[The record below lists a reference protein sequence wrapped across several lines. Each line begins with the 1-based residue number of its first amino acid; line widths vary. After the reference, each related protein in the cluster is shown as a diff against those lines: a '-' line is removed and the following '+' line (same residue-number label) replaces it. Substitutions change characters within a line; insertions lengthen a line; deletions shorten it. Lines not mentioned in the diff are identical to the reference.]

1 MKSFA
6 ILASGIVALSLLAF
20 LCLPHHVSTAPASGP
35 ATPANFHARVEYGT
49 LILRGSLPSE
59 TIKAAILLQAQE
71 LYGTTPGNV
80 IDELTVDPRV
90 GPVAWADNIAQ
101 ILPVLSHMAERGA
114 IIIDGRTI
122 VVSGQVEGLRTKAA
136 VLQDIAALT
145 QTGLELED
153 RILAGKSTASRSTK
167 TPSSSTPSQKA
178 PASKPPV
185 LVAPSSPN
193 AASTAGLSQKILT
206 PKTPSQT
213 VSHIPTV
220 STPPASSHKT
230 APLAVV
236 LAPKASPATLSVS
249 APSPDSVQ
257 KKVSEILSRS
267 SIEFESKST
276 AMTPNSLVVLDQ
288 LITELRQS
296 PRIAIEIGGHTD
308 KYGEPEYNLQLSQR
322 RADAVRRYFTK
333 QGLTNQ
339 ITAVG
344 YGASRPLSA
353 AENRT
358 GLQRNRRIE
367 LRLKGQPDL

>member
-1 MKSFA
+1 MKSIA
-6 ILASGIVALSLLAF
+6 ILASGIIALGLLAL
-20 LCLPHHVSTAPASGP
+20 LCLPRHVSTVSAPGP

-49 LILRGSLPSE
+49 LLLRGSLPSE

-71 LYGTTPGNV
+71 LYGSTPGNV

-90 GPVAWADNIAQ
+90 GPAAWADNIAQ

-122 VVSGQVEGLRTKAA
+122 VISGQVEGLRTKAA

-153 RILAGKSTASRSTK
+153 RILAGKSTTGRSAK
-167 TPSSSTPSQKA
+167 TPSTSTPSQKA
-178 PASKPPV
+178 PSSKPPV
-185 LVAPSSPN
+185 LVASSSPH
-193 AASTAGLSQKILT
+193 ASSTAGPSQKILT

-213 VSHIPTV
+213 VTHIPTA

-230 APLAVV
+230 APLAVA
-236 LAPKASPATLSVS
+236 LAPKASPATSSVS
-249 APSPDSVQ
+249 APSPDSIQ
-257 KKVSEILSRS
+257 KKVSEVLSRS
-267 SIEFESKST
+267 SIEFESTST

-296 PRIAIEIGGHTD
+296 PRVAIEIGGHTD

-333 QGLTNQ
+333 HGLTNQ

-353 AENRT
+353 AENRI
-358 GLQRNRRIE
+358 GLQLNRRIE